1 MKTIIID
8 GYLNSEEAFFETLDY
23 TEECFNLIAT
33 GNFTFADCKKVA
45 KLTID
50 NALQNKVI
58 ALSDGYTKADL
69 IYTLACN
76 YNEYASQYKYRLMD
90 NMKKKTAKFFRMLE
104 MFSKPN
110 TYNVV
115 RLSDSVRKSPAN
127 DKHTYYVN
135 CIIGEVNLYMIVWDI
150 PHQVSNYS
158 ITFLNGKKVKDYEHI
173 WMYSKDGFD
182 NFRNFIYW
190 FEKAKEDTL
199 MPKELKDIK

>member
-1 MKTIIID
+1 MDTIIINGGLD
-8 GYLNSEEAFFETLDY
+8 SEEAFFETLNY

-76 YNEYASQYKYRLMD
+76 YNEYASQYKYRLID
-90 NMKKKTAKFFRMLE
+90 NMKKKTAKFFKLLD

-110 TYNVV
+110 TFNVV
-115 RLSDSVRKSPAN
+115 RLSDGVTKPLAN
-127 DKHTYYVN
+127 DKHIYYVE
-135 CIIGEVNLYMIVWDI
+135 CIIGKVNLYMIVWDI

-158 ITFLNGKKVKDYEHI
+158 FTFLNGKEVKDYEHI
-173 WMYSKDGFD
+173 QMCSEDGIK
-182 NFRNFIYW
+182 NFRNFIYN
-190 FEKAKEDTL
+190 FEKAKKDTL
-199 MPKELKDIK
+199 ASEGLKNIK